1 MTSIT
6 KKFLSTFLRDSSSVA
21 RHFQAIPLQEVKVVE
36 NQEPQD
42 AYVAINIDSYTV
54 EEQLILYRVTVIKQV
69 SGCPNV
75 IIDIE

>member
-1 MTSIT
+1 M
-6 KKFLSTFLRDSSSVA
+6 
-21 RHFQAIPLQEVKVVE
+21 QEVKVVE

-54 EEQLILYRVTVIKQV
+54 EEQLIVFRVTVIEQRA
-69 SGCPNV
+69 GCANV